1 MILHS
6 ASVENYKGIRGPLEV
21 TFQREQ
27 PNLLEGPNGAG
38 KSTLVDA
45 IQCALTENHNTA
57 GAAAEEMR
65 PRETA
70 LTPSIT
76 VVFEQAG
83 TGYRI
88 SKTFLDSPKA
98 LLERR
103 RPDGAFEAI
112 AKGKAAD
119 EKVREMLCS
128 QGTRTKER
136 PGERLGLFSILC
148 STQGQQELP
157 ALSGNALTGIG
168 EMLGAQVSGKKGDAF
183 EKVVE
188 KRYLS
193 LWTPGGKPK
202 KGRLTEVQ
210 DQLAQA
216 RLDLQNSQA
225 VMQKVAMHE
234 AAALELR
241 SQSQEKLDQLQ
252 TAQRD
257 ADALSPV
264 AQHVLELRARRVP
277 AVSRKDAADAN
288 YKLLRAQI
296 DQIIE
301 AGRKRRVCE
310 EARPRLEEAQ
320 LSACRELA
328 ARIQEAD
335 VARQE
340 WETDFLPDTELEQI
354 EKQVERATTFLGLAD
369 ELPTVQDRLRRASEA
384 GERRTAL
391 EQQLGALNAPD
402 PARWAEIQSAGRA
415 FDEAKLQVDALEL
428 RVEIAA
434 ERDLTVDV
442 IAGEPAG
449 EAEVAAA
456 HCLTAR
462 GDGQLKIRLP
472 GIAALTISGPLGDA
486 AQWRV
491 RLGDARRAL
500 QSQLIP
506 LGVSRWQELVERVQ
520 QRESISAE
528 LVEANAVYRA
538 AMGSDTL
545 AGLPERVHELA
556 ARHHEILAAEPLWA
570 EQPPDLSALKDQATT
585 RRAERAQKQAQAMA
599 MSQETMSCRA
609 EAERTAASASA
620 ARKANE
626 ESLAGAV
633 AALAALESDGKS
645 LSERN
650 HELSNRRREYESAEE
665 SLQKIDA
672 DLGALPADA
681 PNRLNAINDRI
692 SELESVIQRVREAY
706 KEDEAAARA
715 LLQHGPYTNLALA
728 EERVKQLKD
737 DEAAET
743 LRLDAIR
750 RLKGVVDEAKA
761 KVLAGI
767 AEPVEARSTDILER
781 IVGRPFAQIQLGD
794 GMELKSVRPE
804 GCQQTAWIE
813 HMSAGE
819 KEQIYFATRLAL
831 AEVLSEGERQVLVLD
846 DPLVNTDPERLPRV
860 LELIREK
867 SDRLQFVIL
876 SCHPE
881 RYVDLPGRV
890 VCHMEK
896 LESSEAV
903 A

>member
-1 MILHS
+1 MILLS
-6 ASVENYKGIRGPLEV
+6 ACVENYKGIRGPMEV
-21 TFQREQ
+21 TFDREQ
-27 PNLLEGPNGAG
+27 PNLFEGPNGAG
-38 KSTLVDA
+38 KSTLVEA
-45 IQCALTENHNTA
+45 IQCALIENHNTT
-57 GAAAEEMR
+57 GAAADEMR

-70 LTPSIT
+70 LTPSMT

-83 TGYRI
+83 TAYRI
-88 SKTFLDSPKA
+88 SKTFLDSPRA
-98 LLERR
+98 LLERM

-119 EKVREMLCS
+119 EKVREMLRS
-128 QGTRTKER
+128 QGTRAKER

-157 ALSGNALTGIG
+157 ALSGNALTGIR

-183 EKVVE
+183 EKAVE

-202 KGRLTEVQ
+202 KGKLTEIQ
-210 DQLAQA
+210 DQLAKA
-216 RLDLQNSQA
+216 RLDLQNSQEI
-225 VMQKVAMHE
+225 MQKVATHE
-234 AAALELR
+234 AAAFELR

-257 ADALSPV
+257 ADALAPV
-264 AQHVLELRARRVP
+264 AQKVLELRARRVP

-301 AGRKRRVCE
+301 AGNKKRSCE
-310 EARPRLEEAQ
+310 EARPRLEAAELATR
-320 LSACRELA
+320 RELE

-335 VARQE
+335 AARQE
-340 WETDFLPDTELEQI
+340 WETYSRPDAELEQI
-354 EKQVERATTFLGLAD
+354 ETRLELAGTFLGLAK
-369 ELPTVQDRLRRASEA
+369 ELPALQGRLRRASEA

-391 EQQLGALNAPD
+391 ENQLGALNAPE

-415 FDEAKLQVDALEL
+415 FDEAKLQVEALEL

-434 ERDLTVDV
+434 ERDLAVDV
-442 IAGEPAG
+442 VTGDPVG
-449 EAEVAAA
+449 EAQVAAGQSLA
-456 HCLTAR
+456 AR
-462 GDGQLKIRLP
+462 GDGELQIRLP
-472 GIAALTISGPLGDA
+472 GIAALTISGPSGDA
-486 AQWRV
+486 AEWRA
-491 RLGDARRAL
+491 RLGEAQRTQESL
-500 QSQLIP
+500 LIP
-506 LGVSRWQELVERVQ
+506 FGVSRWQELVERVQ
-520 QRESISAE
+520 QRESISGA
-528 LVEANAVYRA
+528 LVEANAEYRA
-538 AMGSDTL
+538 ALGGDTVAELGERVQELTARRDETL
-545 AGLPERVHELA
+545 AT
-556 ARHHEILAAEPLWA
+556 EPSWA
-570 EQPPDLSALKDQATT
+570 EQAPDVLGLKAQAAA
-585 RRAERAQKQAQAMA
+585 RKAERAQARAQAMTKWQA
-599 MSQETMSCRA
+599 A
-609 EAERTAASASA
+609 EGRRSESERTAASAKA
-620 ARKANE
+620 AREANE
-626 ESLAGAV
+626 AL
-633 AALAALESDGKS
+633 LAAAVRELASLEADGKS

-650 HELSNRRREYESAEE
+650 DELSTRRRECESAEE
-665 SLQKIDA
+665 SLRKIDG
-672 DLGALPADA
+672 DLASMPANA
-681 PNRLNAINDRI
+681 PDRLDAINGRI
-692 SELESVIQRVREAY
+692 SELESEIQRVREAY

-715 LLQHGPYTNLALA
+715 LLQQGPYTSLALA
-728 EERVKQLKD
+728 EERVKQLED

-743 LRLDAIR
+743 LRMDATR
-750 RLKGVVDEAKA
+750 RLKSVVDEAKA

-767 AEPVEARSTDILER
+767 AEPVEARSTNILER
-781 IVGRPFAQIQLGD
+781 IVGRPLAQIQLGD

-804 GCQQTAWIE
+804 GCSQAAPVEQ
-813 HMSAGE
+813 MSAGE

-860 LELIREK
+860 LELIKEK

-881 RYVDLPGRV
+881 RYVDLPGTV
-890 VCHMEK
+890 ACHMEK

>member
-1 MILHS
+1 MILLS
-6 ASVENYKGIRGPLEV
+6 ACVENYKGIRGPIEV
-21 TFQREQ
+21 TFDREL
-27 PNLLEGPNGAG
+27 PNLFEGPNGAG
-38 KSTLVDA
+38 KSTLVEA
-45 IQCALTENHNTA
+45 IQCALTENHNTT

-76 VVFEQAG
+76 ATFEQAG
-83 TGYRI
+83 AVYRV

-119 EKVREMLCS
+119 EKVREMLLS
-128 QGTRTKER
+128 QGARAKER

-157 ALSGNALTGIG
+157 SLSGNALTGVR

-183 EKVVE
+183 EKAVN
-188 KRYLS
+188 KKYLS

-202 KGRLTEVQ
+202 KGRLTEIQ
-210 DQLAQA
+210 DQVAQA
-216 RLDLQNSQA
+216 RVDLQNSQEI
-225 VMQKVAMHE
+225 MQKVATHE

-264 AQHVLELRARRVP
+264 ARQVLELRARRVP

-296 DQIIE
+296 DQIVE
-301 AGRKRRVCE
+301 AGRKKRSCE
-310 EARPRLEEAQ
+310 EAQPRLEQAEVA
-320 LSACRELA
+320 ARRELE
-328 ARIQEAD
+328 ARAQEAD
-335 VARQE
+335 AARQE
-340 WETDFLPDTELEQI
+340 WEMYSRPDTTLEQM
-354 EKQVERATTFLGLAD
+354 QQSVERAVTFLGLAK
-369 ELPTVQDRLRRASEA
+369 ELPTVQDRLRRASDA

-391 EQQLGALNAPD
+391 EDRLGVLNAPD
-402 PARWAEIQSAGRA
+402 PARWAEIQSAGRT
-415 FDEAKLQVDALEL
+415 FDETKLQVEALEL

-434 ERDLTVDV
+434 ERDVAVDV
-442 IAGEPAG
+442 VTGDPAG
-449 EAEVAAA
+449 EARVAAGQS
-456 HCLTAR
+456 LTAR

-472 GIAALTISGPLGDA
+472 GIATLTISGPSGDT
-486 AQWRV
+486 AQWRAQ
-491 RLGDARRAL
+491 LGQAQRAL
-500 QSQLIP
+500 ESLLIP
-506 LGVSRWQELVERVQ
+506 YGVSEWQELVERVQ
-520 QRESISAE
+520 QREFISTE
-528 LVEANAVYRA
+528 LFEANAECRA
-538 AMGSDTL
+538 ALGGDTVADL
-545 AGLPERVHELA
+545 GERVQELT
-556 ARHHEILAAEPLWA
+556 ARRDEILGTEPSWA
-570 EQPPDLSALKDQATT
+570 EQSPDVLGLKAQVAALKT
-585 RRAERAQKQAQAMA
+585 ERADAQAQAMTKWQVA
-599 MSQETMSCRA
+599 EGRRSESERA
-609 EAERTAASASA
+609 AASATA
-620 ARKANE
+620 ARETN
-626 ESLAGAV
+626 GAL
-633 AALAALESDGKS
+633 LAAAVKDLGSLEADGKS
-645 LSERN
+645 LAERQD
-650 HELSNRRREYESAEE
+650 ELSARRRECESAEE

-672 DLGALPADA
+672 DLAALPADA
-681 PNRLNAINDRI
+681 PDRLEAINSRI
-692 SELESVIQRVREAY
+692 SGLESEIQRVREAY

-715 LLQHGPYTNLALA
+715 LLQQGPYTSLALA
-728 EERVKQLKD
+728 EERVKQLED

-750 RLKGVVDEAKA
+750 RLKSVVEEAKA

-767 AEPVEARSTDILER
+767 AEPVEARATGILER

-804 GCQQTAWIE
+804 GCNQVAPVEQ
-813 HMSAGE
+813 MSAGE

-831 AEVLSEGERQVLVLD
+831 AEVLSEAERQVLVLD

-860 LELIREK
+860 LDLIKEK
-867 SDRLQFVIL
+867 SDHLQFVIL

-881 RYVDLPGRV
+881 RYLELPGAV

>member
-1 MILHS
+1 M
-6 ASVENYKGIRGPLEV
+6 EV
-21 TFQREQ
+21 TFDQYQ

-38 KSTLVDA
+38 KSTLVEA
-45 IQCALTENHNTA
+45 IQSALIENHNTT

-76 VVFEQAG
+76 VVFEQAA

-98 LLERR
+98 LLEHR

-119 EKVREMLCS
+119 EKVREMLRS
-128 QGTRTKER
+128 QGTRAKER

-157 ALSGNALTGIG
+157 ALSGNALTGIR

-183 EKVVE
+183 EKAVE

-193 LWTPGGKPK
+193 VWTPGGKPK
-202 KGRLTEVQ
+202 KGGLTEIQ
-210 DQLAQA
+210 GQLAQA
-216 RLDLQNSQA
+216 RLDLQNSQD
-225 VMQKVAMHE
+225 VMQKVGMHE

-241 SQSQEKLDQLQ
+241 SQSQEKRDQLE
-252 TAQRD
+252 TAQGD

-264 AQHVLELRARRVP
+264 VQHVLELRARRVP

-296 DQIIE
+296 DHIIE
-301 AGRKRRVCE
+301 AGKKRRGSE
-310 EARPRLEEAQ
+310 EARPRLEEAE
-320 LSACRELA
+320 LSARRELG
-328 ARIQEAD
+328 ARVKEAD
-335 VARQE
+335 AARQE
-340 WETDFLPDTELEQI
+340 WETYSRPDTELEQI
-354 EKQVERATTFLGLAD
+354 EKRVERATTFLGLAN
-369 ELPTVQDRLRRASEA
+369 ELPTLQDRLRRASEA
-384 GERRTAL
+384 GGRRSVLENQLAAL
-391 EQQLGALNAPD
+391 SAPD
-402 PARWAEIQSAGRA
+402 PARWAEVQFAGRA
-415 FDEAKLQVDALEL
+415 FDEARLQVDALEL

-434 ERDLTVDV
+434 ERDLAVDV

-449 EAEVAAA
+449 EAQVVAAD
-456 HCLTAR
+456 CLTAR

-486 AQWRV
+486 AQWRA

-500 QSQLIP
+500 ESQLIP
-506 LGVSRWQELVERVQ
+506 WGVSRWQELVERVQ

-538 AMGSDTL
+538 AMGSDTVASL
-545 AGLPERVHELA
+545 GERVQEVA
-556 ARHHEILAAEPLWA
+556 ARHHEILAAEPSWA
-570 EQPPDLSALKDQATT
+570 EQPPDVSALKDMVTT
-585 RRAERAQKQAQAMA
+585 RKVERAQKQAQAMA
-599 MSQETMSCRA
+599 KWQETMSYRA

-620 ARKANE
+620 AQKANE

-633 AALAALESDGKS
+633 AELAALESDGKS

-650 HELSNRRREYESAEE
+650 DDLSTRRRECESAEE

-672 DLGALPADA
+672 DLGAMPADA
-681 PNRLNAINDRI
+681 PDRLDAINDRI
-692 SELESVIQRVREAY
+692 RELESVIQRVREAY

-715 LLQHGPYTNLALA
+715 LLQQGPYTSLALA
-728 EERVKQLKD
+728 EERVKQLED
-737 DEAAET
+737 DETAET

-750 RLKGVVDEAKA
+750 HLKSVVDEAKA

-767 AEPVEARSTDILER
+767 AEPVEARATGILES
-781 IVGRPFAQIQLGD
+781 IVGRAFAQIQLGD

-804 GCQQTAWIE
+804 GCQQTASVE

-831 AEVLSEGERQVLVLD
+831 AEVPSEGERQALVLD

-867 SDRLQFVIL
+867 SDRLQFVVL

-881 RYVDLPGRV
+881 RYVDLPGTV